1 LLADDQA
8 LVRAGIRSLL
18 ERIAEVEVVGEA
30 RNGRAALELARKHQ
44 PDAVLMDI
52 AMSELNGLE
61 AAARIAKELP
71 STKVIILSMHANEEY
86 VLQALRAGAAGYL
99 LKDAAT
105 VELELALRAVTR
117 GEIYLSP
124 AISKSVI
131 DQYLTSLEFAETLPV
146 NLTPRQRQI
155 LQLIAEGKNAKEIA
169 FLLGLSVKTVETHRA
184 LMMERLG
191 IYDIPGLVRHAMRIG
206 LVQGERGL
214 S

>member
-1 LLADDQA
+1 
-8 LVRAGIRSLL
+8 
-18 ERIAEVEVVGEA
+18 
-30 RNGRAALELARKHQ
+30 
-44 PDAVLMDI
+44 M
-52 AMSELNGLE
+52 
-61 AAARIAKELP
+61 
-71 STKVIILSMHANEEY
+71 
-86 VLQALRAGAAGYL
+86 LQALRAGAAGYL

-131 DQYLTSLEFAETLPV
+131 DQYLTSLEFAETPPV

-191 IYDIPGLVRHAMRIG
+191 IYDIPGLVRNAMRIG